1 MKTLTGV
8 IHGHTIHL
16 HNPPPLAE
24 GAEVEIVIRTSRP
37 KRPLGEG
44 FIRTEGALANDPD
57 WDGIMDE
64 IQQSRHLERLPHGDP
79 R

>member
-16 HNPPPLAE
+16 HNPPLLVE
-24 GAEVEIVIRTSRP
+24 GAEVEIVIRTTRP
-37 KRPLGEG
+37 KRPPGAG
-44 FIRTEGALANDPD
+44 FVRTEGALANDPD

-64 IQQSRHLERLPHGDP
+64 IQQSRHVERQP
-79 R
+79 

>member
-24 GAEVEIVIRTSRP
+24 EAEVEIVIRASRL
-37 KRPLGEG
+37 KRVSGEG
-44 FIRTEGALANDPD
+44 FVRTEGALANDPD
-57 WDGIMDE
+57 GDEIMDE
-64 IQQSRHLERLPHGDP
+64 FQQSRHVERQPQGAP
-79 R
+79 S